1 VKIAVILNKFLLDN
15 VLLIKFLNGS
25 DGLIYSIPPDLLGLH
40 DLLHA
45 EYGRELLLDLV
56 NLYEL
61 VLKHLVPAVQ
71 ARYYGL
77 LVEFVLEVLSVVL
90 LHVLGKVLVE
100 LSDQKLLSVLGL
112 FCDPEGL
119 NLLESERGNLG
130 DGDPDPIALFD
141 LLDFD

>member
-1 VKIAVILNKFLLDN
+1 MKITVILNKFLLDN
-15 VLLIKFLNGS
+15 VLLIKFLDRS

-45 EYGRELLLDLV
+45 EYGRELLLNLV

-61 VLKHLVPAVQ
+61 VLKHLVPAVE

-77 LVEFVLEVLSVVL
+77 LVEFILEILSVVL

-100 LSDQKLLSVLGL
+100 LPDQKLLPVFGL
-112 FCDPEGL
+112 FCYPEGL

-130 DGDPDPIALFD
+130 DGDPDPITLFD